1 MLSYHTVLDFIL
13 YVSGLQIL
21 KQLRKKKYFT
31 CIHIFVY
38 RLAYTFHET
47 IRKKPEVALSIV
59 YTDFLRYKTM
69 N

>member
-1 MLSYHTVLDFIL
+1 MSVISKYSNSY
-13 YVSGLQIL
+13 G
-21 KQLRKKKYFT
+21 RKKYFT

-47 IRKKPEVALSIV
+47 IRKKTEVALSIV